1 MRTRS
6 GCVLALLLVGQ
17 LTPSPVLA
25 QSPAERP
32 SDAIAPVDIAPV
44 ELPAPTEP
52 SEPSEPDT
60 DEPPLD
66 IDTDEPPLDIDTDT
80 DEPLDADV
88 APIEDD
94 YDVLRDSADARD
106 ARRWTRAGIASTVAG
121 AVLIVGGV
129 IMGTSDPCDGEIGN
143 NCFRDARDRA
153 ALTMGVPGGA
163 LLLGGVGM
171 IVAGELQKKRL
182 RAQLVLSRER
192 IGIGIS
198 GRF

>member
-1 MRTRS
+1 M
-6 GCVLALLLVGQ
+6 LALLLVGQ

-52 SEPSEPDT
+52 SEPTPDT

-66 IDTDEPPLDIDTDT
+66 IDTDEPPLDTDTDT

>member
-1 MRTRS
+1 M
-6 GCVLALLLVGQ
+6 LALLLVGQ

-32 SDAIAPVDIAPV
+32 SDDIAPVDIAPV
-44 ELPAPTEP
+44 ELPALDTDTDEP
-52 SEPSEPDT
+52 PLDTDT

-66 IDTDEPPLDIDTDT
+66 IDTDEPPLDIDT

-121 AVLIVGGV
+121 VVLIAGGI
-129 IMGTSDPCDGEIGN
+129 IMGTSDPCDGQIGN

>member
-1 MRTRS
+1 M
-6 GCVLALLLVGQ
+6 LALLLVGQ

-52 SEPSEPDT
+52 SEPSEPDIDT